1 MWWWATRRWLRHPM
15 AATRPQADAWAVP
28 PTRQHQSGSSAPEDR
43 PPPEQDRGLGLLI
56 MFTAGAL
63 VMVALIVLT
72 AVVDHW
78 WMLVPVIAI
87 DLAVTAAVLAS
98 IARLLNLGSDR

>member
-1 MWWWATRRWLRHPM
+1 M
-15 AATRPQADAWAVP
+15 AAARPQTDAWAVP
-28 PTRQHQSGSSAPEDR
+28 PTRQHQSGSSTPEDR

-72 AVVDHW
+72 AAVDRG
-78 WMLVPVIAI
+78 WMLIPVIAI
-87 DLAVTAAVLAS
+87 DLVVTTAVLAS
-98 IARLLNLGSDR
+98 IARLLNVGSDR

>member
-1 MWWWATRRWLRHPM
+1 MVTA
-15 AATRPQADAWAVP
+15 RPQADAWAVP
-28 PTRQHQSGSSAPEDR
+28 ATPQHPVGPSVPEDR

-72 AVVDHW
+72 AAVDRG
-78 WMLVPVIAI
+78 WMLIPVIAI
-87 DLAVTAAVLAS
+87 DLVVTTAVLAS
-98 IARLLNLGSDR
+98 IARLLNVGSDR